1 MREPGRWAA
10 CVLSGVIPILRCS
23 PPPPTRGAGKATQP
37 VVRGAAE
44 KAVDGSSAPMR
55 PISGFSDCA
64 ARSRMHDALA
74 ALLVASPGSG
84 PPGSPN
90 LSSRFSA
97 AAQRSRYT
105 PQGVGKKQVR
115 QVRQQMRQVQPKAA
129 TATTPGQT
137 RKQRERY
144 VQAGGM
150 LQGYAPDFVIR
161 IGYIAVAAAVVCVV
175 AIAVILV
182 FVPPIYG
189 WPDAIAAAIA
199 WVLPIALLASFI
211 APGFRLALRDR
222 KAEAKLVQGQLVG
235 ASSVSTSSGLGMM
248 MVQTRGGVEHY
259 LVPQVPGT
267 QVNVV
272 LTVTPNL
279 RHVRSVG
286 VMGQRMVGRIEPPV
300 PPVMRRLPLL
310 PLLTPLGLTLGAV
323 IGDDAVAFAPIS
335 PSWVHA
341 VLAVLAGAA
350 LAGAGYGASFLLQRR
365 MMTEVQAL
373 VPKT

>member
-1 MREPGRWAA
+1 MGLE
-10 CVLSGVIPILRCS
+10 
-23 PPPPTRGAGKATQP
+23 
-37 VVRGAAE
+37 
-44 KAVDGSSAPMR
+44 M
-55 PISGFSDCA
+55 
-64 ARSRMHDALA
+64 
-74 ALLVASPGSG
+74 
-84 PPGSPN
+84 
-90 LSSRFSA
+90 
-97 AAQRSRYT
+97 
-105 PQGVGKKQVR
+105 GKKQIR
-115 QVRQQMRQVQPKAA
+115 QVRQQVRQVQPKAG

-150 LQGYAPDFVIR
+150 LQGYAPDSVIR
-161 IGYIAVAAAVVCVV
+161 LGYISLTAAIVCLMVV
-175 AIAVILV
+175 ALLLV
-182 FVPPIYG
+182 FLPPVYG
-189 WPDAIAAAIA
+189 WPVALAAALA
-199 WVLPIALLASFI
+199 WVLPVALLASFV

-235 ASSVSTSSGLGMM
+235 ASSVSTSIGLGMM
-248 MVQTRGGVEHY
+248 MVQTRGGVEQY
-259 LVPQVPGT
+259 LVPPARLKQVPGN

-286 VMGQRMVGRIEPPV
+286 VMGQRMVGRVEPPV
-300 PPVMRRLPLL
+300 PPVMRRLQLL

-323 IGDDAVAFAPIS
+323 IGDDAVSFAPIS

-341 VLAVLAGAA
+341 ALAVLAGAA
-350 LAGAGYGASFLLQRR
+350 LAGAVYGASFLLQRR